1 MLEKVVQIVS
11 VEERIDSIRTEDC
24 SIGNAFCGIR
34 RIIDNHII
42 FALVNQF

>member
-1 MLEKVVQIVS
+1 MLEKVLQIVW
-11 VEERIDSIRTEDC
+11 VEERLDSIRTEDC
-24 SIGNAFCGIR
+24 RIGNIFCGIR